1 MTEMTKFT
9 DFDTLSLE
17 ELETLT
23 IDDLLGEDLAEVSLS
38 SNLPDGAYVFTIED
52 YKFTAKVA
60 DPTNNK
66 KASRSCNVTL
76 NVAQVLQL
84 ADVSIDPATLVG
96 RKHFERF
103 NLLSEF
109 GRAGLVK
116 LMLGIVGV
124 KFSDKAAIREI
135 GQSPAALLETLK
147 SEKIA
152 FGGTVANIERNG
164 FENCNLV
171 LREKAFID
179 AQHVQELLG

>member
-1 MTEMTKFT
+1 MTDMTKFT
-9 DFDTLSLE
+9 DFDALSLE
-17 ELETLT
+17 ELENLT
-23 IDDLLGEDLAEVSLS
+23 IDDLLGEDIAEVALS
-38 SNLPDGAYVFTIED
+38 SNLPDGAYVFTIEE
-52 YKFTAKVA
+52 YKFSTKAA
-60 DPTNNK
+60 DPVNNK

-84 ADVSIDPATLVG
+84 ADATVDPSTLVG

-124 KFSDKAAIREI
+124 KFTDKAAMREI

-147 SEKIA
+147 AEKIA
-152 FGGTVANIERNG
+152 FGGTVATVEKNG
-164 FENCNLV
+164 FENCNLI

-179 AQHVQELLG
+179 AQKVQELLG